1 MRLPPRSDLVL
12 GAALVALV
20 VVETLANHDAP
31 RPGLRAALAGLA
43 VASVAVRRSSPVLAA
58 AVFSGGMT
66 AEALAT
72 ESPDE
77 NGILIAILVVSYS
90 VGRHLPRT
98 EALLS
103 VGLVTLALTVA
114 IATDPSDSVSNVPLS
129 VVLFVL
135 VPFGLGAALRRRV
148 RDVAA
153 LSLRTEALEDEADRA
168 VAAERRRIAREL
180 HDVVSHAVTL
190 VAVQAEA
197 GLSVLDGDREAARR
211 SLTAIG
217 QVSREALAELAR
229 LLAVLEDE
237 GEPGSPDA
245 GLSQV
250 GHLVAGARAAGL
262 DVTLG
267 DTGEAHHLDA
277 AVDHCAYRVVQEGLT
292 NALRHASDARVGVVL
307 DRHPDRVEVLV
318 RSLGTPHASSY
329 GGTGRGLAGL
339 RERVVGLGGRFE
351 AGRTVGEEF
360 EVRAVLPTAP
370 VGAAGRP

>member
-103 VGLVTLALTVA
+103 AGLVTLALTVA

-267 DTGEAHHLDA
+267 ETGEAHHLDP
-277 AVDHCAYRVVQEGLT
+277 AVDRCAYRVVQEALT
-292 NALRHASDARVGVVL
+292 NALRHASDARVGVAL
-307 DRHPDRVEVLV
+307 DRHPDRVEVRV
-318 RSLGTPHASSY
+318 HSLGTPHASSY
-329 GGTGRGLAGL
+329 GGAGRGLAGL

-370 VGAAGRP
+370 VGVAGRP